1 MQTKVLKYFSMD
13 PKVQIFNKLRD
24 RNQHKKQLLIRQSH
38 HNANIPNFKTNLVD
52 NTCALR
58 LQNPIYVLESKSEL
72 KDTLNLGK

>member
-24 RNQHKKQLLIRQSH
+24 LNQHKKQLLIRQSL

-52 NTCALR
+52 NMSALR
-58 LQNPIYVLESKSEL
+58 L
-72 KDTLNLGK
+72 